1 MTGKSMLDE
10 EKDRVTTTQIAAK
23 VGLSRF
29 TVSKILNGDTSVKEK
44 NRKKVLELCD
54 KLGFV
59 MNQNALGLK
68 TGKNSILALIVPY
81 ITDGFY
87 AELIEHME
95 NYAGEKG
102 YILTYK
108 SSYNN
113 AEIEKK
119 VIRTF
124 LSLNVCGMIVVPAV
138 TNTDFSVHLFAEKNI
153 PFIYLD
159 RTVRENSYA
168 VLNNNHESAFSM
180 TEYLLGKRENVAFI
194 DSFYG
199 DLNPTAVDRK
209 KGYLDAMK
217 KHGRKPV
224 LITAPDT
231 KIHQDNEFYGL
242 ESMRAFLK
250 GHEAPQAVFCITD
263 AVAFGAEA
271 ALREIGLTPGKDVLV
286 AGHDDLRF
294 SQFANPSLT
303 TMRQPAKELAE
314 NAVMFISELKDGKK
328 PKKII
333 RSFSSSL
340 IIRNSA

>member
-1 MTGKSMLDE
+1 MLNE
-10 EKDRVTTTQIAAK
+10 EKNRVTTTQIAAK

-29 TVSKILNGDTSVKEK
+29 TVSKILNGDKTVKEK

-59 MNQNALGLK
+59 LNQNAVGLK

-108 SSYNN
+108 SSYND

-124 LSLNVCGMIVVPAV
+124 LSLNVCGIIVIPAV
-138 TNTDFSVHLFAEKNI
+138 PNTDFSAHLFAEKNI
-153 PFIYLD
+153 PFLYLD
-159 RTVRENSYA
+159 RIVRKNSYA
-168 VLNNNHESAFSM
+168 ILNNNYESAFTM
-180 TEYLLGKRENVAFI
+180 TEYLAGKRKTVAFI

-199 DLNPTAVDRK
+199 EMNPTAVDRK

-217 KHGRKPV
+217 KYGRKPV
-224 LITAPDT
+224 LITAPNT

-242 ESMRAFLK
+242 ETMRAFLK
-250 GHEAPQAVFCITD
+250 EQKAPQAVFCITD
-263 AVAFGAEA
+263 AVAFGAET

-303 TMRQPAKELAE
+303 TMRQPTKELAE
-314 NAVMFISELKDGKK
+314 NAVMLISELKDGKK
-328 PKKII
+328 PKKKV